1 MGDSGNRRDDY
12 QLPSIRSLTGSASQ
26 APRPNTDSAAQQ
38 HYPQQAQHNQYP
50 AQPPAHEGHYHYSQ
64 SQSQSHSHSHAPRL
78 GSPRHSHAPAQSK
91 PQSLPYGYH
100 YQQAPP
106 RPPASSYSGYSHGS
120 AHHHPRPYP
129 RGYGS
134 QHAGTHQPHAADP
147 AYADHSVQS
156 AHPHSVGYNA
166 PPSHDTRYEGS
177 QSLPAGSDYYRQQP
191 QYRAPYAADHS
202 LASPRDRP
210 ADTSEMRSHSLH
222 HQQSASAS
230 QYRQQPGSSSQYHA
244 QYSHMQH
251 SHLHHSHMQHS
262 PPGQSHSQQHYA
274 NAQDQRMAAAHSP
287 DYWHGVSPSSYSGYS
302 AASTPRS
309 AGIRDD
315 AHGIERPLQALTA
328 TAHPLPQSPSVST
341 HRQRPPSSRS
351 EDTRMRDSDVAR
363 APRPRTTEPYA
374 PVQSASRTK
383 QHTVA
388 SSLSDGGD
396 IIDNND
402 DDDNADI
409 NNEDDDKSDN
419 AQDKDADDA
428 LMKRRKRNA
437 QSAARLRERRKN
449 RESELSSSCSK
460 LEMQISRLENELQ
473 DEKHRAF
480 VERNGGHERPELS
493 SRGDNTEAGE
503 GAGKSTESAA
513 VGAKRQRLI
522 EGGDDV
528 DMDERDTE
536 LWAGGSKRIRPLREL
551 DQVRLTDLK
560 NKVGTL
566 GKLNQQVCVNLGHLR
581 QEIQRISEAFFS
593 RNDRLRD

>member
-12 QLPSIRSLTGSASQ
+12 QLPSIRALTGSTSQ
-26 APRPNTDSAAQQ
+26 ATRPNTDSAAQ
-38 HYPQQAQHNQYP
+38 HRPQAQQNQYP

-64 SQSQSHSHSHAPRL
+64 SHSHSHAPRL
-78 GSPRHSHAPAQSK
+78 GSPRHPHTSAQSK
-91 PQSLPYGYH
+91 PQSLPFGYH
-100 YQQAPP
+100 YQQTPP

-120 AHHHPRPYP
+120 AHHHPRPYT
-129 RGYGS
+129 RGIGS
-134 QHAGTHQPHAADP
+134 HHAGTHPPHAADP
-147 AYADHSVQS
+147 AYAEHSVQS
-156 AHPHSVGYNA
+156 AHTHSAGYHA

-210 ADTSEMRSHSLH
+210 GDTSEMRSLSLH
-222 HQQSASAS
+222 HQQSAPAS
-230 QYRQQPGSSSQYHA
+230 QYRQPPGSNLQYHP

-251 SHLHHSHMQHS
+251 PHPHHSHMQHS
-262 PPGQSHSQQHYA
+262 PPGPSHSQHYA

-309 AGIRDD
+309 AGVRDD
-315 AHGIERPLQALTA
+315 VHGIERPSQAPTA
-328 TAHPLPQSPSVST
+328 TTHPLPQSPSVSA
-341 HRQRPPSSRS
+341 HRQRPPSSHS
-351 EDTRMRDSDVAR
+351 EDTRMRDRDVAR

-374 PVQSASRTK
+374 PVQSASRAKPRTA
-383 QHTVA
+383 A

-396 IIDNND
+396 IMDNN

-409 NNEDDDKSDN
+409 NDDDKSDN

-449 RESELSSSCSK
+449 RETELSSSCNK

-473 DEKHRAF
+473 DEKHRAR
-480 VERNGGHERPELS
+480 VDRKGGLDRSELS
-493 SRGDNTEAGE
+493 SRGDNAETGD
-503 GAGKSTESAA
+503 GAGRSTDSAA
-513 VGAKRQRLI
+513 VGAKRQRLAD
-522 EGGDDV
+522 GGDDV
-528 DMDERDTE
+528 DMDEQDTE
-536 LWAGGSKRIRPLREL
+536 LWASGSKRIRPLREL

-566 GKLNQQVCVNLGHLR
+566 GKLNQQVCVNLGVLR

-593 RNDRLRD
+593 QNGRSRE

>member
-12 QLPSIRSLTGSASQ
+12 QLPSIRSLTGSTSQ
-26 APRPNTDSAAQQ
+26 ATRPNTDSAAQQ
-38 HYPQQAQHNQYP
+38 HRPQQAQQNQYP
-50 AQPPAHEGHYHYSQ
+50 AQPPTHEGHYHY
-64 SQSQSHSHSHAPRL
+64 SQSHSHSHAPRL
-78 GSPRHSHAPAQSK
+78 GSPRHSHTSAQSK

-100 YQQAPP
+100 YQQALP

-120 AHHHPRPYP
+120 AQHHPRPYP

-147 AYADHSVQS
+147 AYSERSVQS
-156 AHPHSVGYNA
+156 AHTHSAGYNA
-166 PPSHDTRYEGS
+166 PPSHDERYEGS

-191 QYRAPYAADHS
+191 QYRTPYAADHS

-210 ADTSEMRSHSLH
+210 ADASEMRSHSQH
-222 HQQSASAS
+222 HQQSAPAS
-230 QYRQQPGSSSQYHA
+230 QYRQPGSGSQYHA

-251 SHLHHSHMQHS
+251 SHMQHSHMQHS
-262 PPGQSHSQQHYA
+262 PPGPSHSQQHYA

-309 AGIRDD
+309 AGVRDD
-315 AHGIERPLQALTA
+315 AHGTERPSQALTA
-328 TAHPLPQSPSVST
+328 TAHPLPQSPSVSAR
-341 HRQRPPSSRS
+341 RQRPPSSHS
-351 EDTRMRDSDVAR
+351 EDTRMRDSDAAR

-383 QHTVA
+383 QRTVA
-388 SSLSDGGD
+388 SSPSDGGD
-396 IIDNND
+396 NLDNNDDINND
-402 DDDNADI
+402 DDD
-409 NNEDDDKSDN
+409 KSYN

-449 RESELSSSCSK
+449 RETELSNSCSK

-473 DEKHRAF
+473 DEMHRAR
-480 VERNGGHERPELS
+480 VEHKGGLDQAELS
-493 SRGDNTEAGE
+493 SRGDNTETGE

-513 VGAKRQRLI
+513 VGAKRQRLE
-522 EGGDDV
+522 EGEDDV
-528 DMDERDTE
+528 DMDKRDTE
-536 LWAGGSKRIRPLREL
+536 LWASGSKRIRPLREL

-593 RNDRLRD
+593 RNDRFRE